1 MTSQILFGAQV
12 FDGTRLIDDH
22 VVAIEAGLI
31 VSVQPDS
38 LALKGHRMALPGGIL
53 APGLVDLQVNGGGG
67 LMVDGQ
73 TDLAAL
79 QHICA
84 AHQRLGSAGILPTL
98 ITDKP
103 DATARVI
110 KAGILAAKANVL
122 GFLGLH
128 LEGPHLDPRRKGAH
142 DATLIRAMTGDDVAL
157 YCDAARSLPA
167 LMITVSPEAA
177 TADQIRTLTR
187 AGVVVS
193 LGHTDCSFETAQAAM
208 VAGAGCATH
217 LFNAMSQL
225 GNREPGL
232 VGAVL
237 AGPSAAG
244 LIADGIHVS
253 LATLRVALAAKTS
266 GLFLV
271 SDCMAFAGSDLQEI
285 VLNGRR
291 VRRKD
296 GRLTLPDGTLAGA
309 DLTLTQA
316 LKIMV
321 QDVGISPARAL
332 AMATAIPA
340 SVIGAQGDYG
350 HLVPGRA
357 ANLVHLDADWNLSQ
371 VWNAGVSI

>member
-1 MTSQILFGAQV
+1 MTSQILVGAQV

-22 VVAIEAGLI
+22 AVVIEAGVI

-38 LALKGHRMALPGGIL
+38 PALKGHRVALPGGIL

-67 LMVDGQ
+67 VMVDGQ

-84 AHQRLGSAGILPTL
+84 AHLRLGSAGILPTL
-98 ITDKP
+98 ITDTP
-103 DATARVI
+103 DANARVI
-110 KAGILAAKANVL
+110 AAGILAAKASVP

-142 DATLIRAMTGDDVAL
+142 DATLIRAMTDDDVAI
-157 YCDAARSLPA
+157 YCAAARRLPV
-167 LMITVSPEAA
+167 LMVTVSPENA
-177 TADQIRTLTR
+177 TADHIRTLTR
-187 AGVVVS
+187 AGVVIS
-193 LGHTDCSFETAQAAM
+193 LGHTDCSFETARAAM
-208 VAGAGCATH
+208 AAGAGCATH

-237 AGPSAAG
+237 DGTGSAG

-285 VLNGRR
+285 VLNGRN

-316 LKIMV
+316 LKIIV
-321 QDVGISPARAL
+321 QDPCHGNGYPGVGNRRARRL
-332 AMATAIPA
+332 RPSCT
-340 SVIGAQGDYG
+340 G
-350 HLVPGRA
+350 PGRRSCA
-357 ANLVHLDADWNLSQ
+357 FGRGMEPWPSLEC
-371 VWNAGVSI
+371 GGKY